1 MLHNVWDLAITW
13 QDLVRF
19 ALTWVFCAG
28 LVYFW
33 YWVMSRIGTF

>member
-1 MLHNVWDLAITW
+1 MLHNVWDLSISW

-19 ALTWVFCAG
+19 ALTWVFCVA

-33 YWVMSRIGTF
+33 YWVLSRIGTF